1 VRLKTFTSYL
11 IGRFCVSAQVAT
23 QVEYGSDQLT
33 RYQANLVVPDEVR
46 HEVSAMKAVAVKY
59 VMNREGAERQYV
71 RQREVI
77 AELVNALVL
86 DGGRALEPWL
96 RPAYDAAAGD
106 AERLRI
112 IIDQVA
118 SLTDV
123 SIVEWHRRLV
133 R

>member
-1 VRLKTFTSYL
+1 
-11 IGRFCVSAQVAT
+11 VAT
-23 QVEYGSDQLT
+23 QVEFGLGPHT
-33 RYQANLVVPDEVR
+33 RYAADLVVPDEVR
-46 HEVSAMKAVAVKY
+46 AEVAVMKAVAVHF
-59 VMNREGAERQYV
+59 VMNRPGAEPVYA

-77 AELVNALVL
+77 TELVNALVI

-96 RPAYDAAAGD
+96 RPAFDEAQDDAQ
-106 AERLRI
+106 RLRV

-123 SIVEWHRRLV
+123 SILSWHRRLV